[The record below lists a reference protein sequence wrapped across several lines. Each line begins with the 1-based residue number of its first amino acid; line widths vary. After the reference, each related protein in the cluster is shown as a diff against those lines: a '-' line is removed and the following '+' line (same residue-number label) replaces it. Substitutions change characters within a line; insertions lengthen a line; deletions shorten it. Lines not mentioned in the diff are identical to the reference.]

1 MALEEKNSCFGG
13 EDLKF
18 TITTSQSDLM
28 FSSGQCLFNFI
39 PALKSKGSK
48 CFLVSGRHCGYRAL
62 EGSWDYKR
70 GGWSLFKE
78 PGAWLFGGSCLG
90 VSRAPSRPSRAR
102 TGDQAGALSLGSFT
116 SLHQCPGRRKLRRS

>member
-48 CFLVSGRHCGYRAL
+48 CFLVSGWHCGYRTL
-62 EGSWDYKR
+62 LR
-70 GGWSLFKE
+70 GPGITNEVAGPFSSSL
-78 PGAWLFGGSCLG
+78 
-90 VSRAPSRPSRAR
+90 V
-102 TGDQAGALSLGSFT
+102 LGSLVAPASESAVHPADPAEHALGTRLGRCLWVPSPPFT
-116 SLHQCPGRRKLRRS
+116 SVLVGES